1 MFKNKNRLFIIISI
15 ILFVFIFTI
24 PVSSA
29 TQYGAI
35 QGKVL
40 DRYGYPL
47 SGVTIDI
54 QDGDC
59 KLVGSTQSN
68 ADGNFNFNQVPI
80 ESNSGTFRIV
90 ARLDKND
97 THLTEYTSFVM
108 VYPLQ
113 STSLDVTFSKYPSSG
128 IGKLYGVVSS
138 NKDIISETSG
148 VVYINNGMYT
158 IYDGNQYDTWS
169 FILPIGDYIIWAEQN
184 KNLTTYKSQN
194 YSVHVNDDPND
205 PNYQPIYFPM
215 KEQSHYHA
223 QPVAQRNVV
232 HGQVL
237 QKNGQ
242 PLSGATV
249 ALGKLYNSSSM
260 EPVGTSTTNTTGHYS
275 FYDVPIQTVSEKFV
289 VRVTMYV
296 NGEAFEQSTTPFDV
310 YYANTIGKP
319 HDYNVPVT
327 MTVVT
332 TGNLNIITTPNG
344 AHVYIDGADTGILT
358 PCNISEVPI
367 GQHDLTLVLD
377 GYYDDTSEINIQ
389 REKTLDIN
397 RSLSI
402 STGSLYLA
410 VQPSDAKI
418 YLDGQLAGTGTL
430 NLPRKPAGKYQ
441 YEIVL
446 DGYQNES
453 GSLEVIPGKLTN
465 KTFELVAVPAL
476 NLIYIGYLLN
486 NMISSIASI
495 F

>member
-1 MFKNKNRLFIIISI
+1 MFKNNFRLLVFISI
-15 ILFVFIFTI
+15 ILIVFIFTI

-68 ADGNFNFNQVPI
+68 ADGNFNFNQVPV
-80 ESNSGTFRIV
+80 EGASGTFRIV
-90 ARLDKND
+90 GRLDKND

-113 STSLDVTFSKYPSSG
+113 STSKDVTFVSYPYSG
-128 IGKLYGVVSS
+128 IGTLYGVISS
-138 NKDIISETSG
+138 NKDLIEETGG
-148 VVYINNGMYT
+148 VVYINDGIYT
-158 IYDGNQYDTWS
+158 IYEGNKYDQWRFT
-169 FILPIGDYIIWAEQN
+169 LPSGDYVIWAENN

-194 YSVHVNDDPND
+194 YTVHVPSDDNA
-205 PNYQPIYFPM
+205 YQLIYFPM
-215 KEQSHYHA
+215 KEQTRYHV
-223 QPVAQRNVV
+223 QPSVQKNTVY
-232 HGQVL
+232 GQVL
-237 QKNGQ
+237 QKNKH
-242 PLSGATV
+242 PLADATV
-249 ALGKLYNSSSM
+249 ELFKYANNQFVSVYTTKTNS
-260 EPVGTSTTNTTGHYS
+260 TGYYS
-275 FYDVPIQTVSEKFV
+275 FSDVNAGIVSEKFF

-389 REKTLDIN
+389 REKTLDLN